1 MRALERG
8 NLLECLN
15 LALNHFDQHHLDRL
29 LKVSGQV
36 VIIMTAGC
44 GLIRTKSKELYLLT
58 NRRCL
63 AAGHSNFRLVGVR
76 DPPWHRVPWVQW
88 PGEAPSGLMELP
100 GGPAFKDLAVPNQH
114 LHLESKGS

>member
-1 MRALERG
+1 MVG

-44 GLIRTKSKELYLLT
+44 GLIRTKSRPT
-58 NRRCL
+58 
-63 AAGHSNFRLVGVR
+63 AAGAA
-76 DPPWHRVPWVQW
+76 W
-88 PGEAPSGLMELP
+88 APR
-100 GGPAFKDLAVPNQH
+100 
-114 LHLESKGS
+114 